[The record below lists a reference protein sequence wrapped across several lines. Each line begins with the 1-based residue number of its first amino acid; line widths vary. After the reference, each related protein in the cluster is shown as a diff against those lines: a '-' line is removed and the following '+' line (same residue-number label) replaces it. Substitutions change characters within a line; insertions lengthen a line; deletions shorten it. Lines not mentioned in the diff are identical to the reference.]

1 MKTST
6 RDLTVGGFL
15 LLGIAAIAYLSLSLG
30 ASTYSGRGGMILYAS
45 FDELGGLAARASVVI
60 GGVPVGEVEAITL
73 QEDFRAQV
81 TMNVDRTLEL
91 PDDSSATILTQG
103 LLGNKYV
110 ALEPGG
116 SEDLL
121 EDGAEITYTQSAT
134 VLERLIGRLMQNI
147 GDK

>member
-6 RDLTVGGFL
+6 RDLTVGSFL

-30 ASTYSGRGGMILYAS
+30 ASSYSGRGGMILYAS

-73 QEDFRAQV
+73 QEDFRAHV
-81 TMNVDRTLEL
+81 TMNVDQTLQL